1 MRTGTHHR
9 GRPLLDIDQFHPKIR
24 ELYDYWLRLHPPGGL
39 PGRQHFD
46 PHEVPRL
53 LAGLRLVEVQPEP
66 FRLRYRLIGSRIDRV
81 IGHSFTGR
89 WVDEVHAGDPN
100 YPELLEDYRATI
112 ARREPTWRR
121 GPPRVRHDDK
131 CATLEVL
138 RLPLATD
145 GQTVDMVLSLTLF
158 FDSKGEEI

>member
-1 MRTGTHHR
+1 MRTGHHR
-9 GRPLLDIDQFHPKIR
+9 GRPLLDTDQFHPKIR
-24 ELYDYWLRLHPPGGL
+24 QLYDYWLSLHPPGGL

-46 PHEVPRL
+46 PHQVPRL
-53 LAGLRLVEVQPEP
+53 LAGLRLVEVHHDP

-100 YPELLEDYRATI
+100 YPELLEDYRATV
-112 ARREPTWRR
+112 AQRAPSWRR

-158 FDSKGEEI
+158 FDTKGEEI